1 VGVAERAEMR
11 DWRKRKTPMSRRV
24 LFYAAMALIPI
35 VIFGLLLLVARHT

>member
-1 VGVAERAEMR
+1 MR
-11 DWRKRKTPMSRRV
+11 EWKKRKTSLARNV